1 MRLFEK
7 SKSMAVF
14 CFISILI
21 TCHGHNNCNAD
32 TITWPI
38 SSTSFPKDLNSDFG
52 PRNFKD
58 SPIHEGIDFLAMK
71 HAEVRAVAY
80 GKVNRIQE
88 EAKALNGY
96 GCNVRIIKD
105 GIYYVYAHLYDVKH
119 LTYPVKVKDKD
130 AVKKGDIIGYADNT
144 GKSSG
149 THLHLTTFKIIN
161 GTVHKLNPLGLDIFN
176 YAAKPPT
183 ITKLDVKDEKG
194 SVVSRLNIGNI
205 YVDGKYEILK
215 SIKGLKIEATVED
228 TEKDLNEVSYSATS
242 TPAMNYSF
250 IYPTS
255 GFKAYTLKDGVMSK
269 KGLPI
274 KVKSGSII
282 GKKKSTDV
290 FILDWSI
297 AGLKKKDFDLK
308 DNSNSPP
315 VSLEA
320 QRSQRN
326 IIIVCRETATN
337 QNHQFRFQ

>member
-1 MRLFEK
+1 MRQFDK
-7 SKSMAVF
+7 SK
-14 CFISILI
+14 LI
-21 TCHGHNNCNAD
+21 TVLCFAIFITCYVHNSYSANS
-32 TITWPI
+32 TTWPI
-38 SSTSFPKDLNSDFG
+38 SGTSFPRDINSDFG

-58 SPIHEGIDFLAMK
+58 SPIHEGIDFNAK
-71 HAEVRAVAY
+71 DHAEVRAVAD

-88 EAKALNGY
+88 KKKAPNGY
-96 GCNVRIIKD
+96 GCNARIIKD

-161 GTVHKLNPLGLDIFN
+161 STVHKLNPLGLDIFN

-183 ITKLDVKDEKG
+183 IAKLDVKDEKG

-242 TPAMNYSF
+242 TPAMDYSF

-255 GFKAYTLKDGVMSK
+255 GFKAYTLKDGLMSK

-282 GKKKSTDV
+282 GKEKSTDV
-290 FILDWSI
+290 FVLDWSI
-297 AGLKKKDFDLK
+297 AGLKLKDFDLK
-308 DNSNSPP
+308 DNSNSSP

-320 QRSQRN
+320 QRSQKKLF
-326 IIIVCRETATN
+326 CLSGDGDKPKS
-337 QNHQFRFQ
+337 